1 MAYLGGMSGA
11 SGRTAPPGPGARP
24 AAQDAPGQDA
34 PLRDVV
40 VMRALAH
47 PARLAL
53 LEHLGDS
60 GPATATECAE
70 VVGLSPSAV
79 SYHLRTLARAG
90 LVEEAPG
97 RGDGR
102 ERLWRRTFDRFSVS
116 IEASPD
122 LDPEVRE
129 ARQSMLESLL
139 SRDDA
144 KAREY
149 LGRIDDEP
157 EEWQDGAVFTSST
170 LVMTAEELRALGA
183 AVHELFG
190 PYRRRSRPDTP
201 PGARQVAAVFRALPG

>member
-1 MAYLGGMSGA
+1 MSGA
-11 SGRTAPPGPGARP
+11 SGRTAPPGPGAGP
-24 AAQDAPGQDA
+24 AGQDAAGRDA

-53 LEHLGDS
+53 LEHLGDG

-90 LVEEAPG
+90 LVEAAPG

-116 IEASPD
+116 GAAD
-122 LDPEVRE
+122 LAPEGRE
-129 ARQSMLESLL
+129 AYHALLESMLAWDEARARRYL
-139 SRDDA
+139 SRLDA
-144 KAREY
+144 
-149 LGRIDDEP
+149 EP
-157 EEWQDGAVFTSST
+157 GEGQGGAV
-170 LVMTAEELRALGA
+170 VRG
-183 AVHELFG
+183 
-190 PYRRRSRPDTP
+190 
-201 PGARQVAAVFRALPG
+201 

>member
-1 MAYLGGMSGA
+1 M
-11 SGRTAPPGPGARP
+11 
-24 AAQDAPGQDA
+24 
-34 PLRDVV
+34 
-40 VMRALAH
+40 
-47 PARLAL
+47 
-53 LEHLGDS
+53 
-60 GPATATECAE
+60 
-70 VVGLSPSAV
+70 VGLSPSAV

-129 ARQSMLESLL
+129 ARQDMLESLL

-157 EEWQDGAVFTSST
+157 EEWQDGAVFT
-170 LVMTAEELRALGA
+170 
-183 AVHELFG
+183 
-190 PYRRRSRPDTP
+190 TP
-201 PGARQVAAVFRALPG
+201 RW